1 MSVPSPVQHDRP
13 ADTVAGLMASAALF
27 ASLIAVVY
35 RPIRIA
41 PFAIAVAL
49 VAAGMSGRHQ
59 RLAAFA
65 VGVGAACFALGL
77 TIAVLTQNP
86 LY

>member
-1 MSVPSPVQHDRP
+1 MSVPSPARSDRP
-13 ADTVAGLMASAALF
+13 ADAVAGLMASAALF
-27 ASLIAVVY
+27 AGLIALVY

-49 VAAGMSGRHQ
+49 IAAGMSARHH
-59 RLAAFA
+59 RLAALALA
-65 VGVGAACFALGL
+65 VSSLCFVVGL
-77 TIAVLTQNP
+77 TIAVLTKNP

>member
-1 MSVPSPVQHDRP
+1 MSVPSPVQRDRP
-13 ADTVAGLMASAALF
+13 ADAVAGLMASAALF

-35 RPIRIA
+35 RPVRIA
-41 PFAIAVAL
+41 PFAIGVAL

-59 RLAAFA
+59 RLAALA
-65 VGVGAACFALGL
+65 AAVGAACFALGL
-77 TIAVLTQNP
+77 TFAVLTKNP